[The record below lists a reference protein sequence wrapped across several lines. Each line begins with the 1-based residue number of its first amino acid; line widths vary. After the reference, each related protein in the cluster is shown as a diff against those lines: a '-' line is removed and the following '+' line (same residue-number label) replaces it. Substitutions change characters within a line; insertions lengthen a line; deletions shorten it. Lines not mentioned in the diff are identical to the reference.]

1 MIPASAAV
9 VKNTKN
15 VVDATHSFSVYNSLL
30 VLFME
35 IARIITNYTPIR
47 ADILRQAMGKIN
59 HKS

>member
-1 MIPASAAV
+1 
-9 VKNTKN
+9 
-15 VVDATHSFSVYNSLL
+15 
-30 VLFME
+30 ME